1 MSNYLDEWQKLAP
14 VYFPKWVWSELV
26 AKDFNKYGGKYPTY
40 QNQKV
45 ILT

>member
-1 MSNYLDEWQKLAP
+1 MSNHLDEWLKLAP
-14 VYFPKWVWSELV
+14 VYFPKWVWNEISARNPE
-26 AKDFNKYGGKYPTY
+26 KYASKYPVY